1 MITNKNYSK
10 PSNYEERGYTPR
22 PARPVEQPPIE
33 KK

>member
-1 MITNKNYSK
+1 MIENENWPK

-22 PARPVEQPPIE
+22 PARPVAPPPIE

>member
-1 MITNKNYSK
+1 MNENKNWPK

-22 PARPVEQPPIE
+22 PARPVSPPIE